1 MPSKYDEIIGL
12 YDRTCTRLAESP
24 TEWQSFLKTAGRN
37 FRLRFD
43 EQILLFAQRFDA
55 IAVLE
60 AEKWSGRFGRPLKD
74 GATGIA
80 VFTDP
85 SASDERIKYYF
96 DISDTQQSRT
106 ASPVPIW
113 EYRREH
119 VEAVQKALV
128 DSFGA
133 TQRLLPQTLISAV
146 ENVTNDLLSDGGT
159 PWDVDDT
166 HNEAVRSFVAQS
178 AAYMCLSRLGI
189 EPEAQGVSITDVSLL
204 STQEG
209 LYTVGEA
216 LHSVA
221 VQVLSET
228 ARAIRAFNKQ
238 NRTIDSANHKGHNI
252 AERNSERSVLE
263 NGRNESEKT
272 GETQPRQVVDAET
285 AVSARVAQ
293 TPVHRTV
300 DNGRTGTAPG
310 RRAEGSV
317 GSVGEPVRSNV
328 PEGGDHR
335 GTESARPNGM
345 GAAVQQPL
353 QPTGRDRQRSDN
365 LRVSWYDDWDE
376 GKAEKSRSALKGQI
390 SMTENLAEEQSPA
403 FVFEGK
409 EQAEPTEEPTVRFDS
424 IEFEKLIPHE
434 MRFKEAHLVNGNEAF
449 WVTQEPFTI
458 EQLREFQRAVRTY
471 DCDVKKFYV
480 TPRDLSGYDFE
491 EDLARNVLA
500 VVTPD
505 TMLKDDYVRAMQEE
519 GLGDYLAQEAPAEQP
534 TYDIGMGYLGNGL
547 TVWNKAVEVN
557 GDYQTIAH
565 ISPEGEIS
573 YRVSGLPTE
582 VVETIERAAKTE
594 RQQARF
600 IASYRR
606 YAEIKHDNPDGIVLF
621 QVGDFFE
628 MYGADAQTAS
638 EALNLMLTSR
648 AVSANER
655 IPMCGIPSY
664 ELQHTINQLNQNNHN
679 VVVAEEK
686 NGSYSVDLFPAS
698 AAEQAKFS
706 AEEFQKHIPHEM
718 RFKRVDSL
726 NDDTLYWV
734 TQQVFG
740 QYELEE
746 FQKAVKDYGFEF
758 KNFYVTVRDLS
769 PHYYFDEDAKAG
781 VLARVTPDLI
791 DAEMYFNALRSEG
804 IEIETTSDSL
814 SKHTEL
820 SAEEVIERAQSTLEE
835 RTGRGLPPTN
845 AEEQPKHNYQI
856 TDATLGE
863 GGKKVKYRRNLN
875 AINLLHSLERDGKQ
889 ASPEAQEILSQ
900 YVGWGGIPE
909 AFDQNNAAWATEFAE
924 LRAALTPEEYESA
937 RSSTLNAHYTSP
949 TVIKAIYEAVGR
961 MGFQAKKILE
971 PAMGVGNFFGM
982 LPAEMRQ
989 SELYGVELD
998 SVSGRIAKQ
1007 LYPTANITIA
1017 GYETTHY
1024 KDFFD
1029 LAVGNV
1035 PFGPYSVND
1044 AEYNRLN
1051 FPIHDYFF
1059 AKMLDQVKPG
1069 GVIACVTSRYT
1080 MDKKSSFARQYI
1092 AARAELLGAIRLP
1105 NNAFKANA
1113 GTETVTDIL
1122 FLQKREHLIASKDDW
1137 IYLGTMDGFTV
1148 NEYFVEHPEMVLG
1161 SLAMGT
1167 AQYGREELTVEPIQ
1181 GASLSELLHQAV
1193 QNIHLAAAIPE
1204 SIEELQETQDET
1216 SSHAIPADPTVRNFS
1231 FTERDGTIY
1240 YREDDK
1246 MSPQEFSVTQAQR
1259 IRGMIEIR
1267 DCVREL
1273 IEQEKEDFPD
1283 EQILETQARL
1293 NEMYDAYTKKYGL
1306 LNATTN
1312 KNLFHTDVSY
1322 PLLSSLETLDAD
1334 GKLIG
1339 KSDVFTKRTIRPHI
1353 PVTHTNTGIEALA
1366 VSIGEKGRVDMEYM
1380 RQLTGKEESDIFEE
1394 LKGEI
1399 FLNPKYDADPARQ
1412 QKYLTADEYL
1422 SGNVREKLRDAMVAA
1437 NLYGEYAVNVDALEK
1452 VIPKDL
1458 TAAEIEVR
1466 LGAAWLPVDVIQ
1478 QFANELMENKWR
1490 DYHTIEF
1497 CKQTAKWSVA
1507 HKTHGWSD
1515 KECITY
1521 GTKRANFYEILE
1533 DTLNL
1538 RAVCVNDYV
1547 TDEDGKKK
1555 AVLNRKETEIA
1566 RAKQETIKQAFRDWI
1581 WKDSTR
1587 RERLTR
1593 MYNEMFN
1600 SIRPREY
1607 DGGHLVLAGMNPE
1620 IQLKPYQRNA
1630 VARILYGGNTLLA
1643 HAVGAGKTFEM
1654 AAAAMELKRLG
1665 LSHKPMF
1672 VVPNH
1677 LTEQWASEFLRLYPA
1692 ANVLVTTKKDFETA
1706 NRKRFCSRIATGEWD
1721 AVIIGHSQFEKIPMS
1736 DEFRKRSLLEQREE
1750 IVDTLIHERAST
1762 NRSPF
1767 TVKELEG
1774 VKKRIDAELKELNSL
1789 NRKDSVI
1796 TFEDLGVDRIFVD
1809 ESHYFKNLYLYTKM
1823 RNVGGVASTSAQ
1835 KTSDLYMKCRYLDE
1849 LTGNHG
1855 TVFATGTPIS
1865 NSMVELYTIQRY
1877 LQRDELKRNGF
1888 ASFDSWASTFGET
1901 VDATEL
1907 APEGTGYRVKTRFAR
1922 FFNLP
1927 ELIAMF
1933 REVADIQTADMLDL
1947 PVPKANY
1954 HTINTQPSD
1963 IQKKL
1968 VESLAD
1974 RAYDIR
1980 KGNVDSR
1987 VDNMLKVTSDGRKL
2001 ALDQRLLN
2009 PMLPDYAGSK
2019 LNTCVENVY
2028 RIWDEGR
2035 DQHTTQL
2042 VFCDL
2047 STPKND
2053 GEFNVYDDVRN
2064 KLVAKGVPKEEIQFI
2079 HEAATEA
2086 KKTALFKAV
2095 QDGRVRILM
2104 GSTQKLGA
2112 GTNVQ
2117 NRLVALHD
2125 LDVPWR
2131 PSDLEQRSGRIVRQ
2145 GNENA
2150 EVDIYRY
2157 VTQGT
2162 FDAYLYQLVES
2173 KQRFVSQI
2181 MTSRSPVRSAEDV
2194 DEAVL
2199 SYAEIKMLATG
2210 DPRIKE
2216 KMDLDIQVQKLRLLK
2231 SNFLSEQYEIE
2242 DKIQREYP
2250 QKIESLKRSIER
2262 LTEDTETV
2270 KANGKPFDGTFCGME
2285 INGINYSDKKGAGEA
2300 LLAACAEC
2308 TTAEK
2313 NLIGF
2318 YRGFNMA
2325 LSFNPWEKA
2334 YILTLAG
2341 AGTYDVELGSDAY
2354 GNLTRIDHAIDRIP
2368 NTLGKTK
2375 ELLKYT
2381 KQDLANAKTSLQNTF
2396 PQEAELADKQ
2406 ARLNELNAALDISSP
2421 APTKK
2426 HPAAR

>member
-1 MPSKYDEIIGL
+1 M
-12 YDRTCTRLAESP
+12 
-24 TEWQSFLKTAGRN
+24 
-37 FRLRFD
+37 
-43 EQILLFAQRFDA
+43 
-55 IAVLE
+55 
-60 AEKWSGRFGRPLKD
+60 
-74 GATGIA
+74 
-80 VFTDP
+80 
-85 SASDERIKYYF
+85 
-96 DISDTQQSRT
+96 
-106 ASPVPIW
+106 
-113 EYRREH
+113 
-119 VEAVQKALV
+119 
-128 DSFGA
+128 
-133 TQRLLPQTLISAV
+133 
-146 ENVTNDLLSDGGT
+146 
-159 PWDVDDT
+159 
-166 HNEAVRSFVAQS
+166 
-178 AAYMCLSRLGI
+178 
-189 EPEAQGVSITDVSLL
+189 
-204 STQEG
+204 
-209 LYTVGEA
+209 
-216 LHSVA
+216 
-221 VQVLSET
+221 
-228 ARAIRAFNKQ
+228 
-238 NRTIDSANHKGHNI
+238 
-252 AERNSERSVLE
+252 
-263 NGRNESEKT
+263 
-272 GETQPRQVVDAET
+272 
-285 AVSARVAQ
+285 
-293 TPVHRTV
+293 
-300 DNGRTGTAPG
+300 
-310 RRAEGSV
+310 
-317 GSVGEPVRSNV
+317 
-328 PEGGDHR
+328 
-335 GTESARPNGM
+335 
-345 GAAVQQPL
+345 
-353 QPTGRDRQRSDN
+353 
-365 LRVSWYDDWDE
+365 
-376 GKAEKSRSALKGQI
+376 
-390 SMTENLAEEQSPA
+390 
-403 FVFEGK
+403 
-409 EQAEPTEEPTVRFDS
+409 
-424 IEFEKLIPHE
+424 
-434 MRFKEAHLVNGNEAF
+434 
-449 WVTQEPFTI
+449 
-458 EQLREFQRAVRTY
+458 
-471 DCDVKKFYV
+471 
-480 TPRDLSGYDFE
+480 
-491 EDLARNVLA
+491 
-500 VVTPD
+500 
-505 TMLKDDYVRAMQEE
+505 
-519 GLGDYLAQEAPAEQP
+519 
-534 TYDIGMGYLGNGL
+534 
-547 TVWNKAVEVN
+547 
-557 GDYQTIAH
+557 
-565 ISPEGEIS
+565 
-573 YRVSGLPTE
+573 
-582 VVETIERAAKTE
+582 
-594 RQQARF
+594 
-600 IASYRR
+600 
-606 YAEIKHDNPDGIVLF
+606 
-621 QVGDFFE
+621 
-628 MYGADAQTAS
+628 
-638 EALNLMLTSR
+638 
-648 AVSANER
+648 
-655 IPMCGIPSY
+655 
-664 ELQHTINQLNQNNHN
+664 
-679 VVVAEEK
+679 
-686 NGSYSVDLFPAS
+686 
-698 AAEQAKFS
+698 
-706 AEEFQKHIPHEM
+706 
-718 RFKRVDSL
+718 
-726 NDDTLYWV
+726 
-734 TQQVFG
+734 
-740 QYELEE
+740 
-746 FQKAVKDYGFEF
+746 
-758 KNFYVTVRDLS
+758 
-769 PHYYFDEDAKAG
+769 
-781 VLARVTPDLI
+781 
-791 DAEMYFNALRSEG
+791 
-804 IEIETTSDSL
+804 
-814 SKHTEL
+814 
-820 SAEEVIERAQSTLEE
+820 
-835 RTGRGLPPTN
+835 
-845 AEEQPKHNYQI
+845 
-856 TDATLGE
+856 
-863 GGKKVKYRRNLN
+863 
-875 AINLLHSLERDGKQ
+875 
-889 ASPEAQEILSQ
+889 
-900 YVGWGGIPE
+900 
-909 AFDQNNAAWATEFAE
+909 
-924 LRAALTPEEYESA
+924 
-937 RSSTLNAHYTSP
+937 
-949 TVIKAIYEAVGR
+949 
-961 MGFQAKKILE
+961 
-971 PAMGVGNFFGM
+971 
-982 LPAEMRQ
+982 
-989 SELYGVELD
+989 
-998 SVSGRIAKQ
+998 
-1007 LYPTANITIA
+1007 
-1017 GYETTHY
+1017 
-1024 KDFFD
+1024 
-1029 LAVGNV
+1029 
-1035 PFGPYSVND
+1035 
-1044 AEYNRLN
+1044 
-1051 FPIHDYFF
+1051 
-1059 AKMLDQVKPG
+1059 
-1069 GVIACVTSRYT
+1069 
-1080 MDKKSSFARQYI
+1080 
-1092 AARAELLGAIRLP
+1092 
-1105 NNAFKANA
+1105 
-1113 GTETVTDIL
+1113 
-1122 FLQKREHLIASKDDW
+1122 
-1137 IYLGTMDGFTV
+1137 
-1148 NEYFVEHPEMVLG
+1148 
-1161 SLAMGT
+1161 
-1167 AQYGREELTVEPIQ
+1167 
-1181 GASLSELLHQAV
+1181 
-1193 QNIHLAAAIPE
+1193 
-1204 SIEELQETQDET
+1204 
-1216 SSHAIPADPTVRNFS
+1216 
-1231 FTERDGTIY
+1231 
-1240 YREDDK
+1240 
-1246 MSPQEFSVTQAQR
+1246 
-1259 IRGMIEIR
+1259 
-1267 DCVREL
+1267 
-1273 IEQEKEDFPD
+1273 
-1283 EQILETQARL
+1283 
-1293 NEMYDAYTKKYGL
+1293 
-1306 LNATTN
+1306 
-1312 KNLFHTDVSY
+1312 
-1322 PLLSSLETLDAD
+1322 
-1334 GKLIG
+1334 
-1339 KSDVFTKRTIRPHI
+1339 
-1353 PVTHTNTGIEALA
+1353 
-1366 VSIGEKGRVDMEYM
+1366 
-1380 RQLTGKEESDIFEE
+1380 
-1394 LKGEI
+1394 
-1399 FLNPKYDADPARQ
+1399 
-1412 QKYLTADEYL
+1412 
-1422 SGNVREKLRDAMVAA
+1422 
-1437 NLYGEYAVNVDALEK
+1437 
-1452 VIPKDL
+1452 IPKDL

-1466 LGAAWLPVDVIQ
+1466 LGAAWLPVNVIR
-1478 QFANELMENKWR
+1478 QFSTELMENKWE

-1497 CKQTAKWSVA
+1497 CKQTAKWSIA
-1507 HKTHGWSD
+1507 HKTHSWSD

-1538 RAVCVNDYV
+1538 REVCVNDYV

-1607 DGGHLVLAGMNPE
+1607 DGSHLVLAGMNPE

-1643 HAVGAGKTFEM
+1643 HTVGAGKTFEM

-1665 LSHKPMF
+1665 LCHKPMF

-1677 LTEQWASEFLRLYPA
+1677 LTEQWAAEFLRLYPA
-1692 ANVLVTTKKDFETA
+1692 ANILVTTKKDFETA

-1736 DEFRKRSLLEQREE
+1736 DEYRERSLLEQRKEV
-1750 IVDTLIHERAST
+1750 VDTLAQERSST
-1762 NRSPF
+1762 CRSPF

-1849 LTGNHG
+1849 LTGNRG

-2270 KANGKPFDGTFCGME
+2270 KANGKPFDGTFSGME
-2285 INGINYSDKKGAGEA
+2285 INGITYSDKKGAGEA

-2341 AGTYDVELGSDAY
+2341 AGTYDVELGSDTY

-2368 NTLGKTK
+2368 DTLGKTK

-2381 KQDLANAKTSLQNTF
+2381 KQDLANAKTALQNTF